1 MDLILTNKRY
11 LIVSAHTPMSESN
24 VPTTFSRPYPANV
37 KLMSRTFLLIFCN
50 NPQKTLCFHG
60 ADVRLVSSPAKIDV
74 KLVSSYIKIESPFRS
89 KTSLYSNWVFRHM
102 DESLHTEMSLIQN
115 ICHPPYIIWY
125 FSPTRSWPKY
135 QSVFKT
141 CCSIHLLSL

>member
-11 LIVSAHTPMSESN
+11 LIVSAHTPMSASN

-89 KTSLYSNWVFRHM
+89 KTSLYSNWVF
-102 DESLHTEMSLIQN
+102 
-115 ICHPPYIIWY
+115 HPPYIIWY